1 VATRTTPTSPT
12 PSFSKR
18 DVQVYI
24 LLKKAVRWLLLATVA
39 LYLVSGLGITEYRT
53 IENLTFGLLTKNL
66 AFRLHDA
73 LLAPFI
79 ALLVLH
85 VGLPPLVR
93 LLRRL

>member
-1 VATRTTPTSPT
+1 M
-12 PSFSKR
+12 
-18 DVQVYI
+18 
-24 LLKKAVRWLLLATVA
+24 RWLLLAA
-39 LYLVSGLGITEYRT
+39 ILLYLASGLGISEYRT
-53 IENLTFGLLTKNL
+53 VQHLTFGLLTKQT
-66 AFRLHDA
+66 AFRLHNA

>member
-1 VATRTTPTSPT
+1 MATRTSATST
-12 PSFSKR
+12 NPSSSKR
-18 DVQVYI
+18 DIEIYI

-39 LYLVSGLGITEYRT
+39 LYLVSGLGITEYGT
-53 IENLTFGLLTKNL
+53 VENLTFGLLTKDL
-66 AFRLHDA
+66 AFRLHDS

-85 VGLPPLVR
+85 VGLPPFMR

>member
-1 VATRTTPTSPT
+1 M
-12 PSFSKR
+12 
-18 DVQVYI
+18 
-24 LLKKAVRWLLLATVA
+24 VRWLLLAA
-39 LYLVSGLGITEYRT
+39 ILLYLVSGLGITEFRT
-53 IENLTFGLLTKNL
+53 LERLTFGLLAKDT

-85 VGLPPLVR
+85 IGLPPLVR

>member
-1 VATRTTPTSPT
+1 M
-12 PSFSKR
+12 
-18 DVQVYI
+18 
-24 LLKKAVRWLLLATVA
+24 LLKEAVRWLLLAAVS

-53 IENLTFGLLTKNL
+53 IQNLTFGLLTKDV

-85 VGLPPLVR
+85 VGLPPFVR

>member
-1 VATRTTPTSPT
+1 V
-12 PSFSKR
+12 
-18 DVQVYI
+18 
-24 LLKKAVRWLLLATVA
+24 VRWLLLAA
-39 LYLVSGLGITEYRT
+39 ILLYLVSGLGITEFRT
-53 IENLTFGLLTKNL
+53 LERLTFGLLAKDT

-85 VGLPPLVR
+85 IGLPPLVR

>member
-1 VATRTTPTSPT
+1 
-12 PSFSKR
+12 
-18 DVQVYI
+18 
-24 LLKKAVRWLLLATVA
+24 VRWSLLAAVL
-39 LYLVSGLGITEYRT
+39 LYLVSGLGISDFRT
-53 IENLTFGLLTKNL
+53 VEHLTFGLLTKDL

-85 VGLPPLVR
+85 IGLPPLYR

>member
-1 VATRTTPTSPT
+1 VATRTTATSTKT
-12 PSFSKR
+12 PFSKR
-18 DVQVYI
+18 EVAVY
-24 LLKKAVRWLLLATVA
+24 LFLKKAVRWLVLAA
-39 LYLVSGLGITEYRT
+39 ILLYLASGLGISEYRT
-53 IENLTFGLLTKNL
+53 VEHLTFGLLTKDR

-85 VGLPPLVR
+85 VGLPPLMR

>member
-1 VATRTTPTSPT
+1 VATRTSATST
-12 PSFSKR
+12 NPSSSKR
-18 DVQVYI
+18 DIEIYI

-39 LYLVSGLGITEYRT
+39 LYLVSGLGITEYGT
-53 IENLTFGLLTKNL
+53 VENLTFGLLTKDL
-66 AFRLHDA
+66 AFRLHDS

-85 VGLPPLVR
+85 VGLPPFMR

>member
-1 VATRTTPTSPT
+1 MATSTATSSSRRLT
-12 PSFSKR
+12 
-18 DVQVYI
+18 QVHA
-24 LLKKAVRWLLLATVA
+24 LAAKTVRWLLLTVVL
-39 LYLVSGLGITEYRT
+39 LYLASGLGITEFRT
-53 IENLTFGLLTKNL
+53 VEPLTFGLLTKAV

-85 VGLPPLVR
+85 VTLGPFVR